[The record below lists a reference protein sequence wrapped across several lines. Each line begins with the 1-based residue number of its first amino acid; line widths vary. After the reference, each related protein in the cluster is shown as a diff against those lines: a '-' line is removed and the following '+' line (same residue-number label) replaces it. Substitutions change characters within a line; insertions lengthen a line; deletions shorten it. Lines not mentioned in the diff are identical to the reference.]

1 MKGRIALVTGASRG
15 IGAAIAHR
23 LQMKGATVLAP
34 SRAEMDLSSDA
45 SISAYLHHLRA
56 PIDILVNN
64 AGINVLG
71 GCTEVSAAD
80 IASTLQVNLIASMR
94 LISGVAPYM
103 REQRYGRIVNVSS
116 IWSFV
121 SKERR
126 LAYTAAKSA
135 VNGMTRALAV
145 ELGPYGVTVNA
156 IAPGYVNTDLTRQ
169 NNSPEELAEIEKAIP
184 LGRLAE
190 TNEVAACVAFLCSE
204 AASYV
209 TGHVLT
215 VDGGYLCR

>member
-23 LQMKGATVLAP
+23 LQTQGATVLAP
-34 SRAEMDLSSDA
+34 SRAEMDLGSDA
-45 SISAYLHHLRA
+45 SMSAYLHHLRA

-135 VNGMTRALAV
+135 VNGMTRALAI